1 MLTCSIPKKQLN
13 KRVSP
18 SVFQERQW
26 PSQIESQIWQCH
38 PHGSGFRGTKNTIMK
53 GLFHLLILF
62 DFIFEA
68 GSLYYVAVATL
79 KLAV

>member
-1 MLTCSIPKKQLN
+1 MVVTDDPY
-13 KRVSP
+13 
-18 SVFQERQW
+18 
-26 PSQIESQIWQCH
+26 
-38 PHGSGFRGTKNTIMK
+38 IMK

-62 DFIFEA
+62 DFIFET